1 MEMLWRDLRHAFRVL
16 RKSPAVTGVAILSL
30 GLGVGA
36 NTAIFTLM
44 STLMF
49 RTLPIE
55 DPEKLVRMSAFLPEK
70 PDQELAISLATYLQ
84 LRRDQR
90 VFSDVFAWMGGGV
103 ANLETNG
110 MKSMGS
116 VATVSGEYFST
127 LGVVPL
133 MGRLITP
140 EDVSLESGS
149 SARVAVL
156 EYRFWKERYGS
167 DPHIVGKSV
176 SVEGVPLTIVGVT
189 REGFSGLVLEA
200 AADITVP
207 IGYSGKT
214 IFRDRKWS
222 GFLVYSRLKP
232 AVSLETAK
240 AQLGTIWPG
249 ILGAAIPEDYTG
261 AAREAF
267 LSRRI
272 SLKSAATGTSF
283 LRERYSQ
290 PLSILMA
297 MVALL
302 LLVACVNL
310 ANLMLARAAGRHHE
324 FGVRVA
330 LGASRAQLI
339 RQMLAESAVLS
350 GAGAVL
356 GLAFAYWSSPVLIH
370 AMWAGL
376 VPLAVDAKPD
386 LRVFAFTLAITGITM
401 VLVGLAPMP
410 NVFRADVKGA
420 IQQQARSVHGGRS
433 RFGRLL
439 VSAQVALSLVL
450 MIGATLFVRSLQN
463 LMTLDPGYQREGIL
477 VVQLFPSSGSEMQTM
492 PDRVAYYRAL
502 SDRISQIPGVQ
513 IISYSNNGPVR
524 NYEYKQPVSV
534 ASERPI
540 TEAIGELSGPDFFRL
555 MGMRLIAGRE
565 FSWRDNEAAPRVA
578 ILSKSAAR
586 QLFPAGDAIG
596 RRIDFGDQK
605 ELQVIGIV
613 NSASLWSPRSH
624 QPMAVY
630 TAFLQAPAY
639 YSPLLDIRVAGNPA
653 RVGGEVRRAVD
664 SISRHYAL
672 RVETLEQRLKAA
684 LSVDRLIA
692 GLASF
697 FGGLA
702 LVLAAVGLYGLM
714 SYSVIR
720 RTSEI
725 GVRMALGA
733 ERQAVLRLVLRETL
747 SMVLAGIAVGIP
759 AALLVSRFISGMI
772 FGLSAT
778 DPLSIAIASL
788 ILMAV
793 AGLAGF
799 FPANRASR
807 IDPMTALRSE

>member
-1 MEMLWRDLRHAFRVL
+1 MEMLWRDLKHAFRVL
-16 RKSPAVTGVAILSL
+16 WKSPAVTGVAILSL

-36 NTAIFTLM
+36 NTAIFSLM

-55 DPEKLVRMSAFLPEK
+55 DPKNLVRMSAFLPEK
-70 PDQELAISLATYLQ
+70 PDQELAVSLATYLQ

-103 ANLETNG
+103 ANVEANG
-110 MKSMGS
+110 VKSMGS
-116 VATVSGEYFST
+116 IATVSGEYFST
-127 LGVVPL
+127 LGVTPL
-133 MGRLITP
+133 MGRFLTP
-140 EDVSLESGS
+140 EDVALESGS

-167 DPHIVGKSV
+167 DPQIVGKSV

-189 REGFSGLVLEA
+189 REGFAGLVLEA

-214 IFRDRKWS
+214 IFRDKKRS
-222 GFLVYSRLKP
+222 GFLVYGRLKP
-232 AVSLETAK
+232 TVSSETAK
-240 AQLGTIWPG
+240 AQLETIWPG

-261 AAREAF
+261 TEREGF

-310 ANLMLARAAGRHHE
+310 ANLMLARAAGRRHE

-356 GLAFAYWSSPVLIH
+356 GLAFAYWSSPALIH
-370 AMWAGL
+370 IMWAGL

-386 LRVFAFTLAITGITM
+386 LRVFAFTLAIAGITM

-410 NVFRADVKGA
+410 NVLRTDVKGA
-420 IQQQARSVHGGRS
+420 IQGHTRSVHGGRS

-450 MIGATLFVRSLQN
+450 VIGATLFVRSLQN
-463 LMTLDPGYQREGIL
+463 LMTLDPGYRRDGIL
-477 VVQLFPSSGSEMQTM
+477 VVQLFPSAGSEMQKM

-502 SDRISQIPGVQ
+502 SERIAQIPGVQ
-513 IISYSNNGPVR
+513 TISYSNNGPIR

-534 ASERPI
+534 ASARPLA
-540 TEAIGELSGPDFFRL
+540 EAIGELSGPDFFHL

-565 FSWRDNEAAPRVA
+565 FSWSDDEAAPRVA
-578 ILSKSAAR
+578 ILSESAAR

-596 RRIDFGDQK
+596 HRIDFGDQK
-605 ELQVIGIV
+605 GLQVIGIV
-613 NSASLWSPRSH
+613 NSASLWAPRSR

-639 YSPLLDIRVAGNPA
+639 YSPLLDVRVAGDPA
-653 RVGGEVRRAVD
+653 RVGGDVRRAID
-664 SISRHYAL
+664 SMSRHYAL
-672 RVETLEQRLKAA
+672 RIETLEQRLKAA

-714 SYSVIR
+714 SYSVVR

-733 ERQAVLRLVLRETL
+733 ERQAVVRLVLRETL
-747 SMVLAGIAVGIP
+747 SMVLAGIAVGVP

-778 DPLSIAIASL
+778 DPLSIAVASL
-788 ILMAV
+788 ILMLV